1 MTTTPIVP
9 AGTSPTAPTAPT
21 VNSTTGAGTACGCPR
36 RILGPAAVAALLDI
50 SERHLTDL
58 RAEDP
63 TFPTPRMCGRL
74 PRWDAE
80 TIIAWVAAAAGTID
94 GAGSSVPGQEPN
106 GRPDSQVQEHRPDA
120 PTPSTRRG
128 RRHGGAG
135 LV

>member
-1 MTTTPIVP
+1 MTTTRTS
-9 AGTSPTAPTAPT
+9 TSPATLAAT
-21 VNSTTGAGTACGCPR
+21 SGAGCTSCCRLR
-36 RILGPAAVAALLDI
+36 RILGPAGVAALLEL

-80 TIIAWVAAAAGTID
+80 TIIAWVAAPAGTPH
-94 GAGSSVPGQEPN
+94 GAGSGAT
-106 GRPDSQVQEHRPDA
+106 GQEHRTA
-120 PTPSTRRG
+120 ASLRSTRRG
-128 RRHGGAG
+128 HHSGAAG